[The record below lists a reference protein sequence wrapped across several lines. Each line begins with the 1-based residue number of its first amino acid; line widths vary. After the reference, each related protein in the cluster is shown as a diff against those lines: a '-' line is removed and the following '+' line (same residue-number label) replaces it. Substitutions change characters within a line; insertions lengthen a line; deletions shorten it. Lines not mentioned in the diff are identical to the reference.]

1 MGHPSL
7 KILLIQ
13 ATPVV
18 NETPSVATEVE
29 ESNRKDKD
37 LGVHAVIDE
46 RVGKVEEEESTTDK
60 NIEFPVFPA
69 VPT

>member
-1 MGHPSL
+1 M
-7 KILLIQ
+7 
-13 ATPVV
+13 
-18 NETPSVATEVE
+18 E

>member
-1 MGHPSL
+1 MD
-7 KILLIQ
+7 
-13 ATPVV
+13 
-18 NETPSVATEVE
+18 

-37 LGVHAVIDE
+37 LGVHAVIEE
-46 RVGKVEEEESTTDK
+46 RVGKGKVEEEESATDK